1 MNESTTAFVSNRQ
14 MKQRMA
20 LMQMAQE
27 VEQLLKE
34 HQEQE
39 GLTWTGSKADLME
52 ALYYAFES
60 GCLHDD
66 YGMLLTFADI
76 VRRGCTLLHIEPSRN
91 PYVTALR
98 ARQRKGMKNL
108 NYLERYQI
116 MMDKYPINTIWT
128 SICKDSTAI

>member
-76 VRRGCTLLHIEPSRN
+76 VRRGCTLLHITPPSN
-91 PYVTALR
+91 PYLMANR
-98 ARQRKGMKNL
+98 GRQRKGMKRL
-108 NYLERYQI
+108 NFLDRYLV
-116 MMDKYPINTIWT
+116 MMEKQPVNTLW
-128 SICKDSTAI
+128 KAIK